1 MLRSFPNES
10 HLLNVKRI
18 LFHRMLG
25 YLWILYAPCSGS
37 TLDLLTLRVHSLM
50 AWAPNEWFGYLPL
63 MEPWNLRT
71 CFFFFPGS
79 SFLRPGISFRFVR
92 NARYFEA
99 CQNGACL
106 VMDLSQRHQTC
117 KEHPRSKYSK
127 CIWSYFTH
135 LHQHGWSIFCFKGN
149 KWNGNHYP
157 PGN

>member
-1 MLRSFPNES
+1 M
-10 HLLNVKRI
+10 RI
-18 LFHRMLG
+18 LFQDVGCWDLLDTLCSRG
-25 YLWILYAPCSGS
+25 QRWIFLRWGS
-37 TLDLLTLRVHSLM
+37 TASWHGHPT
-50 AWAPNEWFGYLPL
+50 WFGYLPKNGT
-63 MEPWNLRT
+63 MFFLRT
-71 CFFFFPGS
+71 CFFFFSGVLL
-79 SFLRPGISFRFVR
+79 FETGISFRFVR

-149 KWNGNHYP
+149 TWNGNHYP